1 MNVTILEAHYSRLK
15 IYIYI
20 YISCTREGKIA
31 SGDLTKHLLHL
42 LKEIREKSRIS

>member
-1 MNVTILEAHYSRLK
+1 MDVTILEAHYSRLK
-15 IYIYI
+15 IYI